1 MFLAGMILPF
11 LEHMQLLAWL
21 PGARW
26 VYYRINRHT
35 IPLTRTK
42 GEWGG
47 EDREKDCRFLAAAK
61 QSPLDLRSTFN
72 KEQPVMKKI
81 KLLLVDDEAE
91 FLDTLV
97 DRLDLREL
105 KTDVA
110 YNGKEALSAVEE
122 EEPDVIVLDVKMP
135 EMDGIEVLRRIKKAY
150 PHVEVIILTGH
161 GSEQDEE
168 RARELGAFDY
178 LRKPADLETLLGRI
192 RNAFK
197 RRMNKLQQ
205 LSMAVTFAEAGEFDT
220 AREIME
226 DEEEKGEKQ
235 GKQ

>member
-1 MFLAGMILPF
+1 
-11 LEHMQLLAWL
+11 
-21 PGARW
+21 
-26 VYYRINRHT
+26 
-35 IPLTRTK
+35 
-42 GEWGG
+42 
-47 EDREKDCRFLAAAK
+47 
-61 QSPLDLRSTFN
+61 
-72 KEQPVMKKI
+72 MKKI

-135 EMDGIEVLRRIKKAY
+135 GMDGIEVLQRIKKAY
-150 PHVEVIILTGH
+150 PNVEVIILTGH
-161 GSEQDEE
+161 GSEQDEQ

-192 RNAFK
+192 QNAFK
-197 RRMNKLQQ
+197 QRMNKLQQ
-205 LSMAVTFAEAGEFDT
+205 MSMAVTFAEAGEFDT

-226 DEEEKGEKQ
+226 DDEETE
-235 GKQ
+235 GKERDTD

>member
-1 MFLAGMILPF
+1 
-11 LEHMQLLAWL
+11 
-21 PGARW
+21 
-26 VYYRINRHT
+26 
-35 IPLTRTK
+35 
-42 GEWGG
+42 
-47 EDREKDCRFLAAAK
+47 
-61 QSPLDLRSTFN
+61 
-72 KEQPVMKKI
+72 MKKI

-135 EMDGIEVLRRIKKAY
+135 GMDGIEVLQRVKKAY

-161 GSEQDEE
+161 GSEQDEQ

-192 RNAFK
+192 QNAFK
-197 RRMNKLQQ
+197 QRMTKLEQ
-205 LSMAVTFAEAGEFDT
+205 LSMAVTFAEAGEFET
-220 AREIME
+220 AREMMDE
-226 DEEEKGEKQ
+226 EEEKGDEQ
-235 GKQ
+235 ETD

>member
-1 MFLAGMILPF
+1 
-11 LEHMQLLAWL
+11 
-21 PGARW
+21 
-26 VYYRINRHT
+26 
-35 IPLTRTK
+35 
-42 GEWGG
+42 
-47 EDREKDCRFLAAAK
+47 
-61 QSPLDLRSTFN
+61 
-72 KEQPVMKKI
+72 MKKI

-97 DRLDLREL
+97 DRLDLRDL

-110 YNGKEALSAVEE
+110 HNGKEALSAVDE

-135 EMDGIEVLRRIKKAY
+135 GMDGIEVLQRVKKAY

-168 RARELGAFDY
+168 RARALGAFDY
-178 LRKPADLETLLGRI
+178 LRKPADLQTLLGRI

-197 RRMNKLQQ
+197 KRMSKLEQ

-220 AREIME
+220 AREMME
-226 DEEEKGEKQ
+226 DQEEKEKK
-235 GKQ
+235 GDKPETD

>member
-1 MFLAGMILPF
+1 
-11 LEHMQLLAWL
+11 
-21 PGARW
+21 
-26 VYYRINRHT
+26 
-35 IPLTRTK
+35 
-42 GEWGG
+42 
-47 EDREKDCRFLAAAK
+47 
-61 QSPLDLRSTFN
+61 
-72 KEQPVMKKI
+72 MKKI
-81 KLLLVDDEAE
+81 KLLLVDDETE

-97 DRLDLREL
+97 DRLDLRDL

-161 GSEQDEE
+161 GNEQDEQ

-178 LRKPADLETLLGRI
+178 LKKPADLETLMGRI
-192 RNAFK
+192 RGAFK
-197 RRMNKLQQ
+197 QRMNKLEE

-220 AREIME
+220 ARQIME
-226 DEEEKGEKQ
+226 EEQDEDQEAEEE
-235 GKQ
+235 

>member
-1 MFLAGMILPF
+1 
-11 LEHMQLLAWL
+11 
-21 PGARW
+21 
-26 VYYRINRHT
+26 
-35 IPLTRTK
+35 
-42 GEWGG
+42 
-47 EDREKDCRFLAAAK
+47 
-61 QSPLDLRSTFN
+61 
-72 KEQPVMKKI
+72 MKKI
-81 KLLLVDDEAE
+81 KLLLVDDESE

-110 YNGKEALSAVEE
+110 YNGQEALSAVDK

-135 EMDGIEVLRRIKKAY
+135 GMDGIEVLQRIKKAY

-161 GSEQDEE
+161 GSEQDEQ

-178 LRKPADLETLLGRI
+178 LRKPADLQTLLGRI

-197 RRMNKLQQ
+197 RRMTKLEQ

-220 AREIME
+220 AREMMQE
-226 DEEEKGEKQ
+226 QEEKGDKPETD
-235 GKQ
+235 

>member
-1 MFLAGMILPF
+1 
-11 LEHMQLLAWL
+11 
-21 PGARW
+21 
-26 VYYRINRHT
+26 
-35 IPLTRTK
+35 
-42 GEWGG
+42 
-47 EDREKDCRFLAAAK
+47 
-61 QSPLDLRSTFN
+61 
-72 KEQPVMKKI
+72 MKKI

-97 DRLDLREL
+97 DRLDLRDL

-110 YNGKEALSAVEE
+110 HNGKEALSAVDE

-135 EMDGIEVLRRIKKAY
+135 GMDGIEVLQRVKKAY

-168 RARELGAFDY
+168 RARALGAFDY
-178 LRKPADLETLLGRI
+178 LRKPADLQTLLGKI

-197 RRMNKLQQ
+197 KRMSKLEQ

-220 AREIME
+220 AREMME
-226 DEEEKGEKQ
+226 EQEEKAKKGDKPEAD
-235 GKQ
+235 